1 MAMFVEFATMYL
13 GGASFAGAIVI
24 GISHAV
30 KGQYSP
36 ILAVGLCA
44 LGAVL
49 FCASFVAGQQGERR

>member
-1 MAMFVEFATMYL
+1 MAMFVEMATMYL

-49 FCASFVAGQQGERR
+49 FCASFCRRSTG